1 MGGYPVCAP
10 YAYPLGLLVMI
21 IVFFVM
27 QAGACEKLGASGKCT
42 DECDCPCPEGDF
54 CFAGECVQTGL
65 GDVCNYLKSDCP
77 KGTMCSGGFCKC
89 KPLKEGVY
97 CIPGHPC
104 GCPVGMGC
112 EEDEQGDTVCK
123 CKKSCEPGGY
133 WSDCGTCCGCAPPFV
148 CENNKCD
155 CPPPKI
161 NEETPCGMGSMCG
174 CAKTGV
180 KSACNV
186 TLVEALAFKPSKWLP
201 MPAMATLEAL
211 TIEDMCKAYGCTY
224 SADGDPI
231 LKLGCGC
238 GQPEE
243 GKECICNINPS
254 APGCKW

>member
-1 MGGYPVCAP
+1 
-10 YAYPLGLLVMI
+10 
-21 IVFFVM
+21 
-27 QAGACEKLGASGKCT
+27 
-42 DECDCPCPEGDF
+42 
-54 CFAGECVQTGL
+54 
-65 GDVCNYLKSDCP
+65 
-77 KGTMCSGGFCKC
+77 
-89 KPLKEGVY
+89 
-97 CIPGHPC
+97 
-104 GCPVGMGC
+104 
-112 EEDEQGDTVCK
+112 
-123 CKKSCEPGGY
+123 
-133 WSDCGTCCGCAPPFV
+133 
-148 CENNKCD
+148 
-155 CPPPKI
+155 
-161 NEETPCGMGSMCG
+161 MGSMCG